1 MKEKLNGDTEE
12 GYNRLSNEVSK
23 SRKSRR
29 KDLPNGD
36 IDEYEKKSKR
46 MSPLDSSSHKSSDNK
61 LEEVRILF
69 VLHLT
74 LSLKYRLI

>member
-23 SRKSRR
+23 SHKSRR

-36 IDEYEKKSKR
+36 IDEHEKKSKR

-61 LEEVRILF
+61 LEEVWIF
-69 VLHLT
+69 IVLHLT

>member
-12 GYNRLSNEVSK
+12 GCNRLSDEFSK
-23 SRKSRR
+23 TQKSRR
-29 KDLPNGD
+29 KDLSNGD

-46 MSPLDSSSHKSSDNK
+46 VPSLDSSTQKSSDNK
-61 LEEVRILF
+61 LEEVWILF

-74 LSLKYRLI
+74 LSLKCRLI